1 MARYVV
7 LAMRD
12 SLDPVDTQMIPDGD
26 LMAPVVLSL
35 VVKMEEALL
44 HAPQDRKYG
53 LPSPRVSNA
62 KNLM

>member
-12 SLDPVDTQMIPDGD
+12 SLDPVGTQMIPDGD

-44 HAPQDRKYG
+44 N
-53 LPSPRVSNA
+53 PSYMLHRTGNMA
-62 KNLM
+62 YLHQE